1 MVLEWF
7 STRPALADGTHQ
19 DDQYAEFGDDAPATP
34 APVFAA
40 RAFKNLI
47 WGTPAPEEMVKQRR
61 GTQRRASEP
70 HVNQIQTTPRRAMS
84 GNSQKDNLLEPSP
97 ARRAGILVTPGTA
110 GGRKKNVSFQA
121 SSKHMATPRDYPGR
135 FPSPFTVKKDLAVEI
150 QESDAKLLK
159 EKSAAASK
167 PTTTHTARAPP
178 TATIAT
184 IPSFDDITL
193 DMNAPRSTSGTF
205 WKKEHDLGQQE
216 HNAYASKS
224 TSQLSRIA
232 KKEQLAKRYARDKE
246 NEAAQLADALRHEQM
261 RVAELEKQVAE
272 YVAQLARAVKKY
284 GEHED
289 DVEEHR
295 QRPLT
300 ENESLGRSRK
310 MGSPRRP
317 VPRPVEQAKS
327 EAESRTSRSHRTNT
341 NTAPRAQPD
350 SSDIWAAPETNIA
363 RPSRTRTRTDL
374 PTTNTTTA
382 ATTTT
387 ATTTRSPLQSRT
399 PNPLMSS
406 PFPESAK
413 APTSS
418 RSYRRHVEPLQETTL
433 AVAEERQ
440 RKVAMQ
446 EAHTTTTS
454 TNTTLSEERKLAAK
468 RRLEEK
474 KRARSAVA

>member
-7 STRPALADGTHQ
+7 STRSALADGTHQ

-47 WGTPAPEEMVKQRR
+47 WGTPAPEEIIKQRR

-70 HVNQIQTTPRRAMS
+70 HVNQVQTTPRRAMS
-84 GNSQKDNLLEPSP
+84 GNSQKDYLLEPSP

-150 QESDAKLLK
+150 QESDANLLK
-159 EKSAAASK
+159 AKSATASK
-167 PTTTHTARAPP
+167 TTTNRTARAPP
-178 TATIAT
+178 TATTAT

-300 ENESLGRSRK
+300 KNDKLESRK

-317 VPRPVEQAKS
+317 HLQPIEQTKP
-327 EAESRTSRSHRTNT
+327 EAESRTSQSHRTST
-341 NTAPRAQPD
+341 QTAPRAQPD
-350 SSDIWAAPETNIA
+350 SSDIWAAPEPSIA
-363 RPSRTRTRTDL
+363 RPSRTRSRTDL
-374 PTTNTTTA
+374 ATTNTTTTA
-382 ATTTT
+382 ATTT
-387 ATTTRSPLQSRT
+387 AATTRSPLQSRT

-418 RSYRRHVEPLQETTL
+418 RSYRRHVEPLQETNL
-433 AVAEERQ
+433 PAVEERQ
-440 RKVAMQ
+440 SKAAMQ
-446 EAHTTTTS
+446 EAHTTTT
-454 TNTTLSEERKLAAK
+454 TATTLSEERKLAAK